1 MVGPPG
7 TGKTL
12 LARALAGEAGVKF
25 YSFSGSEF
33 EEPFAG
39 VGPKRVRKLFAQ
51 ARANSPCIIFIDEI
65 DALGSRDRNKG
76 KSASDSINQFLVE
89 LDGFTGREGIIVIGA
104 TNVPQKLDK
113 ALIRPGR
120 FDRTVN
126 VNLPLRAERKEILDH
141 YLTKYHL
148 DSDVNT
154 MALARETSGFS
165 GADIE
170 NMVNIAILQSIN
182 EGRSS
187 VDMAL
192 LEKAL
197 WTNKMGAE
205 KKSMVISDRVKE
217 LTAYHESGHALVAL
231 FSQDGPEIRK
241 MTLLPRGDALG
252 FVNFLEKEG
261 SEGSVTKAEIISK
274 IQVAMGGRVSE
285 EVIYGPSGVTGGA
298 MSDFKHA
305 TDLAYSMVTKYGMS
319 DLVGTICIK
328 TPADENRGEVA
339 QVYGNP
345 IAIEAETR
353 GIIDTA
359 YSVAKGI
366 IDSHLKELHSLAK
379 ALLEYETLDLSEIK
393 LILKGEKLLEKEEK
407 AKAEIE
413 QIENRKKVLVAKR
426 LFWSKFNQLERE
438 QAILKLSTRAREVEE
453 ARAKREET
461 LQRDSLQKQR
471 TKE

>member
-39 VGPKRVRKLFAQ
+39 VGPKRVRKLFSQ
-51 ARANSPCIIFIDEI
+51 ARANAPCIIFIDEI
-65 DALGSRDRNKG
+65 DALGSREKNRG
-76 KSASDSINQFLVE
+76 KASDSINQFLVE

-120 FDRTVN
+120 FDRTVT
-126 VNLPLRAERKEILDH
+126 VNLPLRTERKEILDY
-141 YLTKYHL
+141 YLSKYHL
-148 DSDVNT
+148 DDDVNT
-154 MALARETSGFS
+154 LTLAKETSGFS
-165 GADIE
+165 GAAIE

-197 WTNKMGAE
+197 WTNMMGPE
-205 KKSMVISDRVKE
+205 KKSMVLSEKVKE
-217 LTAYHESGHALVAL
+217 VTAYHESGHALVAL
-231 FSQDGPEIRK
+231 FSKDAPEIRK
-241 MTLLPRGDALG
+241 VTLMPRGSTLG
-252 FVNFLEKEG
+252 MVNYLDKEETEA
-261 SEGSVTKAEIISK
+261 SLTKAELISR

-285 EVIYGPSGVTGGA
+285 EAIYGPSAVTGGA
-298 MSDFKHA
+298 MNDFQKA
-305 TDLAYSMVTKYGMS
+305 TDMAFEMVTKYGMS
-319 DLVGTICIK
+319 DLVGNICIRNPDDK
-328 TPADENRGEVA
+328 QSQDVA
-339 QVYGNP
+339 NVYGDP
-345 IAIEAETR
+345 LAIESETR
-353 GIIDTA
+353 SIIERG
-359 YSVAKGI
+359 YSVAKEI
-366 IDSHLKELHSLAK
+366 IEAHIKELHSLAK
-379 ALLEYETLDLSEIK
+379 ALLEYETLDLPEIK
-393 LILKGEKLLEKEEK
+393 LILKGGRLVDKEEK
-407 AKAEIE
+407 AKAEME
-413 QIENRKKVLVAKR
+413 QIENRKKIVVAKR

-453 ARAKREET
+453 ARAKREI
-461 LQRDSLQKQR
+461 QKQR
-471 TKE
+471 TGE